1 MSDDSWAA
9 DDSDSETS
17 APPGQ
22 RPARRISGSGMVFG
36 LLAFGLTTTACM
48 WIYWTLHTG
57 PFRPLQDAIAAA
69 FPHSSP
75 RVEGGQHKMHK
86 GTPMVLR
93 IVMRVDFDP
102 VTQTAHGEEVVDSVE
117 KIASQHVDLAAY
129 DELDVVL
136 FQGVPEQE
144 VRQQEYDRALHPTE
158 GSTKSEK
165 SSQSPQK

>member
-1 MSDDSWAA
+1 MSDDLWSS
-9 DDSDSETS
+9 DDSDSQTGRQT
-17 APPGQ
+17 AV
-22 RPARRISGSGMVFG
+22 RPARRISGSGIVIGM
-36 LLAFGLTTTACM
+36 LAFGLATTACM
-48 WIYWTLHTG
+48 WTYWTLHTG

-86 GTPMVLR
+86 GTPLVLR

-129 DELDVVL
+129 DELDVFL

-144 VRQQEYDRALHPTE
+144 VRQQEYDRVLHPPE
-158 GSTKSEK
+158 VSTKPEK